1 MEKGK
6 EKSISGKKMR
16 LNITQKLEKLPKG
29 ILIDDKIK
37 GNSIRGVYGVFSY
50 DENGY
55 PLTARRVYT
64 NGTVENYEYIWE

>member
-50 DENGY
+50 DEN
-55 PLTARRVYT
+55 
-64 NGTVENYEYIWE
+64 NQNEH